1 VRSSVVSPFRRLR
14 SRTQLLSSIAEQTV
28 RFFLIVLANSRGAIS
43 RGLFPCSH
51 PDPQKLAFL
60 PFPKVICVQFAK
72 RRLSVSSQG
81 TCVPAQVLSGD
92 IHWSQSHRSR
102 RARENLWRSRIP
114 RPPSFLGSVVLVQL
128 TLHLPLEML
137 PSPAQRNRRQIL
149 SRSSKVPFVGLITVI
164 R

>member
-1 VRSSVVSPFRRLR
+1 VATRFHKATNSARSSVVSPFRRLR

-51 PDPQKLAFL
+51 LDPQKLAFL

-81 TCVPAQVLSGD
+81 TSVPAKFCPGTSIGAKAIGGAGLAKTYGD
-92 IHWSQSHRSR
+92 QGFPGP
-102 RARENLWRSRIP
+102 RASWAV
-114 RPPSFLGSVVLVQL
+114 SF
-128 TLHLPLEML
+128 
-137 PSPAQRNRRQIL
+137 
-149 SRSSKVPFVGLITVI
+149 SSS
-164 R
+164 